1 MGNILCQYDVEGL
14 FTARVVGSHGNA
26 GTRECRLQRQPNPS
40 SPSFA
45 SLSLSLSLT
54 PSLSP
59 RSSPAARGGRNH
71 LKPSYSGYVYID
83 IYIHEG
89 GREESVYSPVYI
101 GMDRVREGEN
111 ASAINMVDRRNDTLA
126 PPRPSSSRVLDAAA
140 GVAASLLLWTERGK
154 EERREKE
161 SEINLQNHL
170 SENFLRVG
178 FFDAL
183 RLLGI

>member
-1 MGNILCQYDVEGL
+1 
-14 FTARVVGSHGNA
+14 
-26 GTRECRLQRQPNPS
+26 
-40 SPSFA
+40 
-45 SLSLSLSLT
+45 
-54 PSLSP
+54 
-59 RSSPAARGGRNH
+59 
-71 LKPSYSGYVYID
+71 
-83 IYIHEG
+83 
-89 GREESVYSPVYI
+89 
-101 GMDRVREGEN
+101 MDRVREGEN